1 MGQPEMDV
9 LRKHLHLRHGGQL
22 RVTFEDPYLLPMFEC
37 VSCAE
42 KMTWE
47 PTRGWWNC
55 PDCGYELTPDE
66 ARDIVQKLTA
76 ALKLLKTDV
85 RLKRRR
91 TGLGLWLLEKLFGPP
106 KQLPP

>member
-1 MGQPEMDV
+1 MGQSEMDQ
-9 LRKHLHLRHGGQL
+9 LRKSLHLRHGGQL
-22 RVTFEDPYLLPMFEC
+22 RVLLEDPYLFTVFEC

-42 KMTWE
+42 KMTWDS
-47 PTRGWWNC
+47 TRGWWNC

-66 ARDIVQKLTA
+66 AQDIVLKLTA

-85 RLKRRR
+85 RSKRKQR
-91 TGLGLWLLEKLFGPP
+91 GFGWLLEKLFGRS